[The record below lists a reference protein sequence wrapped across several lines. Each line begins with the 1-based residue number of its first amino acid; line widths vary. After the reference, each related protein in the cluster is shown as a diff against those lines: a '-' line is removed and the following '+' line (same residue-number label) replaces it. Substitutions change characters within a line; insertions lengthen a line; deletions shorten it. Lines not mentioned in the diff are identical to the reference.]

1 MNANGNPPPA
11 VPPRKPNLATP
22 PPPPPTALRDKVP
35 FQSVPEPQQG
45 RAYLYAGIAI
55 AALVVVAVGAGV
67 IRAMGGKE
75 GGQAQKGEATSPQTP
90 LPLAM
95 PAAPAG
101 PAKGITDTEIFF
113 GMASPFSGANK
124 ELGRGMKEGLEL
136 AFAAVNEAGGI
147 NGRKLRLVALDD
159 EYEPSKTAAVMKE
172 LVETRNV
179 FAIVGNV
186 GSPTAAVSV
195 PYVNEKRIPF
205 IGALSG
211 APVLRRDPPDRYV
224 FNYQPSYAEETAA
237 AVRYLVDVRRY
248 KPSQIAVFAQQDD
261 FGEACWDGAVAQL
274 RRFKRDPGLV
284 LKTGYKRNTAEVDEA
299 VAAIQAGEEDL
310 RAVVMGAT
318 YRAAA
323 RFIVKVRD
331 AGLKLTF
338 TNVSPVDA
346 DQLAEE
352 LVGAG
357 KGYAED
363 VVVTQI
369 VPSPT
374 SQASAVIRYRK
385 LLEKHM
391 LGAKPEWLSLQA
403 YIVGEIVVEG
413 LRRAGRNV
421 TGESLVDALESIKGL
436 DLGIWVPIT
445 FGPSEHQG
453 SHKVWGTML
462 QPDGGYKPIDLE

>member
-11 VPPRKPNLATP
+11 VPPRKPTLTTP
-22 PPPPPTALRDKVP
+22 VQAEPSRPREKVP
-35 FQSVPEPQQG
+35 FQSVPQPQSS

-55 AALVVVAVGAGV
+55 SVLVVVVIGAGV
-67 IRAMGGKE
+67 IRAMGGK
-75 GGQAQKGEATSPQTP
+75 GGEQAPKGERAASQTP
-90 LPLAM
+90 LPLGM
-95 PAAPAG
+95 PAAAAG
-101 PAKGITDTEIFF
+101 PAKGITDTEIVF
-113 GMASPFSGANK
+113 GMASPFSGPNK
-124 ELGRGMKEGLEL
+124 ELGRGMKAGLEL
-136 AFAAVNEAGGI
+136 AFAAANEAGGI
-147 NGRKLRLVALDD
+147 DGRKLRLVALDD
-159 EYEPSKTAAVMKE
+159 EYEPSKTSAVMKE
-172 LVETRNV
+172 LVETRKV

-195 PYVNEKRIPF
+195 PYVNEKKIPF

-237 AVRYLVDVRRY
+237 AVRYLVNVRRY
-248 KPSQIAVFAQQDD
+248 RPSQIAVFAQQDD
-261 FGEACWDGAVAQL
+261 FGEACWEGAVAQL
-274 RRFKRDPGLV
+274 RRYKRDPAQI
-284 LKTGYKRNTAEVDEA
+284 LKTGYKRNTAEVEEA
-299 VAAIQAGEEDL
+299 VARITEAGEEL

-331 AGLKLTF
+331 AGLKVTF
-338 TNVSPVDA
+338 TNVSPVDS
-346 DQLAEE
+346 DQLSEE

-357 KGYAED
+357 KGYADD

-369 VPSPT
+369 VPPPT
-374 SQASAVIRYRK
+374 SNATAVIKYRH
-385 LLEKHM
+385 LLEKYM
-391 LGAKPEWLSLQA
+391 LGEKPEWLSLQS
-403 YIVGEIVVEG
+403 YIIGNILIEG

-421 TGESLVDALESIKGL
+421 SAESLVDALESIKGL
-436 DLGIWVPIT
+436 DLGIGVPIA

-462 QPDGGYKPIDLE
+462 QPDGTYKLIDLE

>member
-1 MNANGNPPPA
+1 
-11 VPPRKPNLATP
+11 
-22 PPPPPTALRDKVP
+22 
-35 FQSVPEPQQG
+35 VPEPDSS
-45 RAYLYAGIAI
+45 RAYIYAGIAI
-55 AALVVVAVGAGV
+55 GVLVVVVIGAGV
-67 IRAMGGKE
+67 IRALGGKGAE
-75 GGQAQKGEATSPQTP
+75 QAQKGEGAASQTP
-90 LPLAM
+90 LPLTL
-95 PAAPAG
+95 PAAAPGA
-101 PAKGITDTEIFF
+101 GITDTEIVF

-124 ELGRGMKEGLEL
+124 ELGRGMKAGLEL
-136 AFAAVNEAGGI
+136 AFAAANEAGGI
-147 NGRKLRLVALDD
+147 HGRKLSLIALDD

-172 LVETRNV
+172 LVQTRNV

-224 FNYQPSYAEETAA
+224 FNYQPSYTEETAA
-237 AVRYLVDVRRY
+237 AVRYLVNVRRY
-248 KPSQIAVFAQQDD
+248 LPSQIAVFAQQDD
-261 FGEACWDGAVAQL
+261 FGEACWQGAVAQL
-274 RRFKRDPGLV
+274 RRFKHDPQQV
-284 LKTGYKRNTAEVDEA
+284 LKTGYKRNSADVEEA
-299 VAAIQAGEEDL
+299 VASITADTGEL
-310 RAVVMGAT
+310 QAVVMGAT

-331 AGLKLTF
+331 AGLKVTF

-352 LVGAG
+352 LLGAG
-357 KGYAED
+357 KGYTED

-369 VPSPT
+369 VPPPT
-374 SQASAVIRYRK
+374 SNATAVVKYRQ
-385 LLEKHM
+385 LLQKYM
-391 LGAKPEWLSLQA
+391 LGEKPEWLSLQS
-403 YIVGEIVVEG
+403 YIIGNILIEG

-421 TGESLVDALESIKGL
+421 NAESLVDALESIKGL
-436 DLGIWVPIT
+436 DLGIGVPIT

-462 QPDGGYKPIDLE
+462 QPDGTYKLIDLE